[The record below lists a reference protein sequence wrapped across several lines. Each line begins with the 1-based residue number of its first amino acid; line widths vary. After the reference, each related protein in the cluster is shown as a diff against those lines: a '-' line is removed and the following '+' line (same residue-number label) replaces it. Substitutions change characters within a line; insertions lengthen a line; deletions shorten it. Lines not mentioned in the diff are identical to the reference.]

1 MKPNPDPLR
10 KDPVASVLNS
20 CVGCGLCGEV
30 SDAAVLCPSF
40 FKADIVQNANA
51 LDRVLH
57 RVRTSVIGRLQGRP
71 EPGAMPAPAGY
82 PADEIRV
89 AAE

>member
-1 MKPNPDPLR
+1 LR

-40 FKADIVQNANA
+40 FQAEIVQNPNIM
-51 LDRVLH
+51 DRVAH
-57 RVRTSVIGRLQGRP
+57 KFRSAVIGMLQGKQ
-71 EPGAMPAPAGY
+71 EAAEIPAPQQ
-82 PADEIRV
+82 DSTDDIRV